1 MLLDAQGLKKTYRVD
16 HTRLDVLKG
25 VDLQIAEGEMTAVV
39 GPSGAGKSTLLHL
52 LGGLDRPSEGKVL
65 LDGEDFRAMS
75 DAARAGMR
83 NEKIGFVFQFY
94 HLIAELNCLENVM
107 LPGLLRGKDRK
118 NKESLR
124 ENAAGLLRE
133 LGLGER
139 LKHKPQ
145 QLSGGEQQRC
155 AIARALINGPKLLL
169 ADEPTGNLDR
179 QTSHG
184 IMEMLQRM
192 KQTRNVT
199 MVMVTHDEE
208 LASAC
213 GRRVHMVDGRL
224 A

>member
-25 VDLQIAEGEMTAVV
+25 VDLQIAEGEMTAIV

-65 LDGEDFRAMS
+65 LEGEDFRAMS

-118 NKESLR
+118 NKEALR
-124 ENAAGLLRE
+124 GDAAGLLRE

-179 QTSHG
+179 QTSRG
-184 IMEMLQRM
+184 IMEMLQRL
-192 KQTRNVT
+192 KQARNVT

-213 GRRVHMVDGRL
+213 GRRVHMLDGRL